1 MATILTD
8 FEIHEQWIVG
18 HEYTDLYFV
27 SNEHMKD
34 ELIEHSIPASQIFV
48 TGIPFSNRFL
58 QNFDRKNIFK
68 MFNLDINKK
77 VALFFWRWGVWL
89 GQRQNCTNFK
99 RFNFCCK

>member
-58 QNFDRKNIFK
+58 QNFDRKIYLK
-68 MFNLDINKK
+68 CL
-77 VALFFWRWGVWL
+77 
-89 GQRQNCTNFK
+89 T
-99 RFNFCCK
+99 